1 MTSFRDLFPV
11 PRPIVAMAYV
21 PPLPGTPL
29 CDESRGVNGLVEAV
43 RADLEIP
50 CCASDAWRASWPR
63 LVAEPDDRIR
73 RLHARDTVQLTS

>member
-29 CDESRGVNGLVEAV
+29 GDESRGVDGLVEAV
-43 RADLEIP
+43 RADLKIS
-50 CCASDAWRASWPR
+50 CCASDAWRAPGRGSWLSPMTGYGDFMPATR
-63 LVAEPDDRIR
+63 F
-73 RLHARDTVQLTS
+73 S